1 MFDPST
7 AVPVED
13 DESFFDPATAQPVP
27 EDAAFDPSSAISVEE
42 VDRNIVLKTLGNIGN
57 AAQRGYYQSRLATEL
72 QQPQPDAGRVIELQ
86 QAMQQVPASPEYMAA
101 MNDELTP
108 SESWNAFISN
118 PVGVMGEMLTESL
131 VSFGEQMIDKA
142 PASVAIGTAAGTA
155 GGAAIG
161 GVGSIPGAAVGAR
174 AGLTQASF
182 SASRALEA
190 SDGILRSLEE
200 AGVPMNDPQALSAA
214 LNDPERMQVAREF
227 ADKKAVPV
235 ALFDAASMLLGGR
248 LLGQKPL
255 TALQKIGRG
264 GVETAFQA
272 LLGMGGEAT
281 GQLNQDGQITSGR
294 SIMAE
299 GIGEVAP
306 GMAQA
311 VMGARLE
318 QAERRG
324 MPEPQPAQAV
334 GEINQSIA
342 PNPTPANPAE
352 VNFVQPTSTPVDQSG
367 TIPTPSP
374 LPDPPAAVK
383 PRTFEQKA
391 MESDAITPAAKE
403 QIGSF
408 YGAYT
413 FPQAVQAAKDWV
425 NTNGLEAAQA
435 RMQDFNR
442 TKVLPSPVD
451 IAIGMEAAAK
461 LGALGQHD
469 QQASLVMDLSEIG
482 TSAGQ
487 AISIYQMLPRMTPE
501 GITIYAQKQIAKYI
515 GGLPAD
521 RQKQMLADQE
531 SVKAVRGQLGT
542 MRTDFAN
549 KAIGETPYGGE
560 TIKQRIA
567 RRIGDKEKYEPTF
580 TGLRDIFVKAN
591 NKTEAKAS
599 AFELLQQNGL
609 SPSESESLSRRMTD
623 QFYSSLEAGRRELA
637 SSFTASAS
645 NKKVLQTLQQQL
657 GSGTISDTEFVA
669 RLSQSKNIPI
679 LTDDVATRLKDYARQ
694 YQETNDQDIKMS
706 IGVRMYEDV
715 MSLTPGDVLTKAR
728 GAQYLAMLVFPL
740 TWIKN
745 FGGNTVQWVANIG
758 RDAAIGYVVDP
769 LTSIVRGDNKRT
781 TAGIGAWQRTKA
793 LATPVQDFIKGY
805 QWNAQQTY
813 KGNVWGNTRAGLS
826 HLRALSKLTTQ
837 NKWEINDVKDVGRR
851 IFSNKYVN
859 MLDSTLSVAL
869 GAPDRA
875 FYMSQFRGALAQLE
889 QAAKQNGEW
898 TGHITPDMYE
908 AAQAEAM
915 YAIYQDPNRV
925 SSVLGDIRSAL
936 NLRKAYGVGSI
947 AMPFVQVPG
956 SLAKKGLVDWSP
968 VGFVKAISEAGK
980 AGLFGKE
987 FNQAKFSK
995 DFTQAT
1001 LGTGLYSLGF
1011 WLAGLGIITAA
1022 REDDEDLDAMRRSTG
1037 LGSYRINVTALNRA
1051 RLTGNWR
1058 DRQEPQEGD
1067 TIVNYDWLQP
1077 TSITLA
1083 AGADLFH
1090 RKTET
1095 GRKAMRSGTVEN
1107 MSDAAMALM
1116 AGTRTLSDQP
1126 MLSGLG
1132 SLMSAYS
1139 NNKRNFAEAIYETVL
1154 DMPSQFV
1161 PQAVRRAAQW
1171 KDNQVRETRARI
1183 EYLDKLG
1190 ITDAAAQRAFAQ
1202 VAVQIPGVSEMFPP
1216 RFDIKGQ
1223 AVERY
1228 QYDGNTLANLLFNPM
1243 TVTKFK
1249 KDPVLTEIQR
1259 LVDNTGE
1266 VSIVPRQAGRS
1277 LKLNGKNYEL
1287 TNEQLSAYQFYVG
1300 NLTMSMYQRRM
1311 ASPKYAK
1318 LPDSVKIDIFTKDL
1332 KDFHAATKSAVLGE
1346 DVRNLTRQQ
1355 RAVRSLL
1362 MNSPLGQMP
1371 PTGMPFQSYAPAA
1384 Q

>member
-1 MFDPST
+1 MSLAAERFLDEPD
-7 AVPVED
+7 APV
-13 DESFFDPATAQPVP
+13 
-27 EDAAFDPSSAISVEE
+27 SSADAFLDAPDNAPVSAADAFLNAPTPEE
-42 VDRNIVLKTLGNIGN
+42 AEQQNIVIRTIGNIGN

-72 QQPQPDAGRVIELQ
+72 QQPQPDANRVIELQ
-86 QAMQQVPASPEYMAA
+86 QAMQQVPASPEYMAT
-101 MNDELTP
+101 MNDELAP
-108 SESWNAFISN
+108 GESWNAFVSN
-118 PVGVMGEMLTESL
+118 PVSVMGEMLTESL
-131 VSFGEQMIDKA
+131 VSFGEQMMDKA
-142 PASVAIGTAAGTA
+142 PAYVGIGTAAGTA

-174 AGLTQASF
+174 SGLTVASF

-248 LLGQKPL
+248 LMGQKPL
-255 TALQKIGRG
+255 NALQKIGRG
-264 GVETAFQA
+264 GIETAVQA
-272 LLGMGGEAT
+272 LIGMGGEAT

-299 GIGEVAP
+299 GLGEVAP
-306 GMAQA
+306 GMAQVA
-311 VMGARLE
+311 MGTRLE

-342 PNPTPANPAE
+342 PNATPANPAE

-408 YGAYT
+408 YGAYS

-469 QQASLVMDLSEIG
+469 QQAALVMDLSEIG
-482 TSAGQ
+482 TAAGQ

-560 TIKQRIA
+560 TIKDRIA

-623 QFYSSLEAGRRELA
+623 QFYSSLDAGRRELA
-637 SSFTASAS
+637 SSFTAGAS
-645 NKKVLQTLQQQL
+645 NKRILQTLQQQL
-657 GSGTISDTEFVA
+657 GDGAISDTEFVA
-669 RLSQSKNIPI
+669 RLSQSKSIPI
-679 LTDDVATRLKDYARQ
+679 LTDAVANKLKDYAGQ
-694 YQETNDQDIKMS
+694 YQQATDPDIQMVLGAKMHEEIAGLVPNDIYGKLRS
-706 IGVRMYEDV
+706 TSY
-715 MSLTPGDVLTKAR
+715 LT
-728 GAQYLAMLVFPL
+728 MLFAPK
-740 TWIKN
+740 TWIRN
-745 FGGNTVQWVANIG
+745 IGGNTVQFIANAG

-781 TAGIGAWQRTKA
+781 AAGMGAMSRLKAMATPIVDMRKGYEWNAKQNPEANVLQNTKA
-793 LATPVQDFIKGY
+793 A
-805 QWNAQQTY
+805 
-813 KGNVWGNTRAGLS
+813 LS
-826 HLRALSKLTTQ
+826 HLRVLSKLTTQ
-837 NKWEINDVKDVGRR
+837 NKWELNDVKDVGRR
-851 IFSNKYVN
+851 MFSNKYMQ
-859 MLDSTLSVAL
+859 MLESTLSVAL
-869 GAPDRA
+869 GTPDRA
-875 FYMSQFRGALAQLE
+875 FYMSQFRGSLAQME
-889 QAAKQNGEW
+889 TAAKQNGEW

-908 AAQAEAM
+908 TAQAEAM

-925 SSVLGDIRSAL
+925 SKTLGDLRRVANL
-936 NLRKAYGVGSI
+936 NKEFGVGTAI
-947 AMPFVQVPG
+947 LPFTQVPG
-956 SLAKKGLVDWSP
+956 SILKKGVVDWSP
-968 VGFVKAISEAGK
+968 VGFVKAISEAGR

-987 FNQAKFSK
+987 FNQAKFNK
-995 DFTQAT
+995 DFTQAAI
-1001 LGTGLYSLGF
+1001 GTAGLYSLGH
-1011 WLAGLGIITAA
+1011 WLAGLGIITSVQ
-1022 REDDEDLDAMRRSTG
+1022 EDDKDLEAMRRASG
-1037 LGSYRINVTALNRA
+1037 LGSYRINATALNRA
-1051 RLTGNWR
+1051 WQTGDWR
-1058 DRQEPQEGD
+1058 NRQDPEEGD
-1067 TIVNYDWLQP
+1067 TVVSYDWVQP
-1077 TSITLA
+1077 MAITLA
-1083 AGADLFH
+1083 AGADVYYQE
-1090 RKTET
+1090 KMA
-1095 GRKAMRSGTVEN
+1095 GRKATKEGTPTETSQVVRS
-1107 MSDAAMALM
+1107 MM
-1116 AGTRTLSDQP
+1116 AGTKTLSEQP
-1126 MLSGLG
+1126 LLGGLG
-1132 SLMSAYS
+1132 SFMRAYNYNK
-1139 NNKRNFAEAIYETVL
+1139 NNIVEAVYDTAL
-1154 DMPSQFV
+1154 GMPSMFV
-1161 PQAVRRAAQW
+1161 PQLIRQAAQYR
-1171 KDNQVRETRARI
+1171 DNTMRETGAG
-1183 EYLDKLG
+1183 EN
-1190 ITDAAAQRAFAQ
+1190 TQRAFAQ
-1202 VAVQIPGVSEMFPP
+1202 VAAQLPGASEMFPP
-1216 RFDIKGQ
+1216 RFDIMGQ
-1223 AVERY
+1223 AQERY
-1228 QYDGNTLANLLFNPM
+1228 QYGGNSIFNIFLNPAM
-1243 TVTKFK
+1243 VTKIK
-1249 KDPVLTEIQR
+1249 KDPVLSEAQR
-1259 LVDNTGE
+1259 LIDSTGDQT
-1266 VSIVPRQAGRS
+1266 VAPRSTVRS
-1277 LKLNGKNYEL
+1277 VELNGKRYDL
-1287 TNEQLSAYQFYVG
+1287 TNEQISAYQFYVG
-1300 NLTMSMYQRRM
+1300 NYTMARYQRLM
-1311 ASPKYAK
+1311 ASPRFAR
-1318 LPDSVKIDIFTKDL
+1318 LPDSSKVDVLAKEL
-1332 KDFHAATKSAVLGE
+1332 KDVHAATKSAVLGQ
-1346 DVRNLTRQQ
+1346 DPRSLTRQQ
-1355 RAVRSLL
+1355 RSLRSLL
-1362 MNSPLGQMP
+1362 IKSPLGQMP
-1371 PTGMPFQSYAPAA
+1371 PTGMPFQSYAPSA